1 MQLINC
7 HRLVQAVMFTACRL
21 PVPVSPFVVQI
32 PHNGRIFRRYLVEN
46 RKGIGFI
53 SAVAGEARSDM
64 ILIKGFFRCVCKESF
79 PDSRLTARMECVAGF
94 VPAIEIA
101 DYGDPLGIGR
111 PHREIGTPLAAVRYG
126 MSPQLI
132 VKAKM
137 LAFIEKIDI
146 VVRQKTYCGL
156 V

>member
-1 MQLINC
+1 
-7 HRLVQAVMFTACRL
+7 
-21 PVPVSPFVVQI
+21 
-32 PHNGRIFRRYLVEN
+32 
-46 RKGIGFI
+46 
-53 SAVAGEARSDM
+53 
-64 ILIKGFFRCVCKESF
+64 
-79 PDSRLTARMECVAGF
+79 
-94 VPAIEIA
+94 
-101 DYGDPLGIGR
+101 
-111 PHREIGTPLAAVRYG
+111 

>member
-1 MQLINC
+1 MFL
-7 HRLVQAVMFTACRL
+7 FTASRH

-46 RKGIGFI
+46 RKGVGFI
-53 SAVAGEARSDM
+53 SVVAGEARSNM

-79 PDSRLTARMECVAGF
+79 PDSRLTARAECVAGF

-111 PHREIGTPLAAVRYG
+111 PDREICTALTGVRYG
-126 MSPQLI
+126 VSPQLI

-137 LAFIEKIDI
+137 FAFIEKIDI
-146 VVRQKTYCGL
+146 VVRQKTYCRL